1 MHWAQKEFAVCWKS
15 QVPSLTEAGFS
26 PKCLDGIWYLLEYG
40 MAPFSLTLKT
50 IWASCVSSW
59 KPRARE
65 HLMLYSSGNETS
77 SLVPTTLGFP
87 AFAGMGVSAVPWCP
101 LNNCFFFFIFL
112 QWFLKR
118 VGLHEEFA
126 LGFTAWVR
134 GRLSCLGQGTIV
146 TLAKPFSVSS
156 WHLQP
161 VALTLLILAPPKVW
175 APASEEEILNIF
187 VSWHKEAFHPKGS
200 EHH

>member
-1 MHWAQKEFAVCWKS
+1 MAYGIYWNMAWHPS
-15 QVPSLTEAGFS
+15 PSL
-26 PKCLDGIWYLLEYG
+26 
-40 MAPFSLTLKT
+40 
-50 IWASCVSSW
+50 W
-59 KPRARE
+59 KPSGLHVWAVENQERE
-65 HLMLYSSGNETS
+65 SIWCCIALAMRLPFWS
-77 SLVPTTLGFP
+77 PPPWGFP
-87 AFAGMGVSAVPWCP
+87 AFAGMGVSAMPWCP

-126 LGFTAWVR
+126 LDFTAWVR

-146 TLAKPFSVSS
+146 TLAKPFSISS
-156 WHLQP
+156 WRLRP

-200 EHH
+200 EHR